1 MQESPDSVL
10 DPVAKDQRSFGFHDC
25 FALWS
30 SLGVGLLVLSAG
42 ALLVPSL
49 SFGMACLAIVLGSAV
64 GAALLALVGVI
75 GSDTGLPTMA
85 LLRPALGI
93 RGAIAPTIA
102 NLIQLIGW
110 GAFEIIV
117 MSEATDAIARSAGLD
132 LPASI
137 WTVLWGVLVTAMA
150 WGGPLTIVRRFLRT
164 WGIWL
169 VTGSALWLS
178 YQAFQLTSLAELFA
192 HQATGELGFGT
203 ALDLVIAMQ
212 LSWLPLIADYTRYS
226 KGARS
231 TFWGSG
237 LGNFAAN
244 VWFYGLGVVFTLSL
258 VGQQVLPTILGAAG
272 GALALSLILVD
283 ESDNAFAD
291 IYSAAV
297 SAGHL
302 SSRISLKMLALAF
315 GLICTGVAL
324 VVPMARYEGFL
335 LLLGSIFAPLFGI
348 VLVDHFGLRQRQL
361 DVIELDRVNGR
372 YWYQAGLNWRGL
384 VAWIL
389 GIGLFHGLNAW
400 YPTFGATIPS
410 LVSAGL
416 IYWGLGKIGLFTKQ
430 SALQRAA

>member
-10 DPVAKDQRSFGFHDC
+10 DPIAKDQRPFGFHDC

-49 SFGMACLAIVLGSAV
+49 SFGMACLAIGLGSAV
-64 GAALLALVGVI
+64 GASLLALVGVI

-93 RGAIAPTIA
+93 RGAIAPTLA

-117 MSEATDAIARSAGLD
+117 MSEATHAIAQNAGLT
-132 LPASI
+132 LPSSV
-137 WTVLWGVLVTAMA
+137 WTLLWGGIVTAMA

-169 VTGSALWLS
+169 VTGSALWLT
-178 YQAFQLTSLAELFA
+178 YQAFQLTSLSQLFG
-192 HQATGELGFGT
+192 HQATGGLGFGT

-212 LSWLPLIADYTRYS
+212 LSWLPLIADYTRYA
-226 KGARS
+226 KNGRMA
-231 TFWGSG
+231 FWGSG
-237 LGNFAAN
+237 LGNFVAN
-244 VWFYGLGVVFTLSL
+244 VWFYGLGVIFTLSL
-258 VGQQVLPTILGAAG
+258 AGQQVLPAILGAAG
-272 GALALSLILVD
+272 GALALSLILID

-302 SSRISLKMLALAF
+302 NRRISLKMLALAF
-315 GLICTGVAL
+315 GLISTGVAL
-324 VVPMARYEGFL
+324 VVPMAQYEGFL

-348 VLVDHFGLRQRQL
+348 VLVDHFGLRQRRIDL
-361 DVIELDRVNGR
+361 SALNHINGR

-384 VAWIL
+384 LAWAL

-400 YPTFGATIPS
+400 YPTLGATIPS
-410 LVSAGL
+410 LVFAGL
-416 IYWGLGKIGLFTKQ
+416 IYWGLYKIALSTNQ
-430 SALQRAA
+430 PTLQRTA